1 MSGAPVDAART
12 GGKEPEVRSV
22 LPFWELMDMG
32 GCGLSVAHVIGSRCG
47 AAARAL
53 IRGAR
58 RMASTELIDRLCTR
72 LQQADRL
79 LGDAL
84 RYVRDDT
91 VSVAIVAEREHIRRL
106 LADVAAAS

>member
-1 MSGAPVDAART
+1 
-12 GGKEPEVRSV
+12 
-22 LPFWELMDMG
+22 
-32 GCGLSVAHVIGSRCG
+32 
-47 AAARAL
+47 
-53 IRGAR
+53 
-58 RMASTELIDRLCTR
+58 MASTELIGRLCTH

>member
-1 MSGAPVDAART
+1 
-12 GGKEPEVRSV
+12 
-22 LPFWELMDMG
+22 
-32 GCGLSVAHVIGSRCG
+32 
-47 AAARAL
+47 
-53 IRGAR
+53 
-58 RMASTELIDRLCTR
+58 MASTELIDRLCTR